1 MYDNGIVLRIDI
13 DVGVGDHA
21 AKPLGKMRH
30 GRIST
35 MSTGFPRI
43 ACALLSV
50 APMALSAQA
59 LPGVGSAK
67 ASASKV
73 AGGTGARTSEIWRDT
88 TRTAAD
94 RADALVKAMTRAEKL
109 LYVHGIFPPMAK
121 PVTSDMIPSAG
132 YVPGVPR
139 LGIPTL
145 RESDA
150 SLGVANQVEQRKG
163 DVATALPASLATAAS
178 FDPAIAYAG
187 GAMIGSEARA
197 KTFNVLL
204 AGGVNLTRDAWN
216 GRNFEYLGEDPLLTG
231 VMGAASIRGV
241 QSNHIVS
248 TIKHFVLNSQ
258 ETGRAVLDARIDPT
272 ALRESD
278 LLAFEIAIAD
288 GKPGS
293 VMCAYNRIDGDYA
306 CENKFLLTD
315 VLRRDWKYTGFVM
328 SDWGAVH
335 STEKA
340 ANAGLDQE
348 SGQELDAK
356 VYFGTLLADAVA
368 AGRVSP
374 ARLDDMVRR
383 ILTGVI
389 ASGLYDNPT
398 PTSAQPIDYAAN
410 AEIAQRTAEAGIV
423 LLKNEKG
430 LLPLAKTVRSIVVI
444 GGHADVGVL
453 SGGGS
458 SQVRSVGGVPIEI
471 PLKSGAAASFA
482 RITYHSSS
490 PLRAIRALAPNAQVT
505 FVDGTDPVAA
515 AKAARAADLAI
526 VFATHWQT
534 EAQDAPSL
542 SLPDNQDAV
551 IDAVAA
557 ANRRTIVVLETG
569 GPVLMPW
576 ATRVP
581 AIVEAWYPGQRGGE
595 AIARVLFGEVDA
607 SGRLPISFPRN
618 IEQLPRPRPIT
629 SPTGATSNDASAN
642 AGAGDASLLPA
653 YPVTY
658 QEGANVGYRW
668 YASRKDT
675 PLFPF
680 GFGLSYASTRISNT
694 RFSGGTNA
702 RVTFTV
708 TNQTARTG
716 TAVPQLYATLPDGGA
731 PRLVGWSRQTLAA
744 GETRTVTITADPR
757 ALAQWETAGW
767 RVKGGT
773 YALKIAT
780 DAQTTVAAGTVRLTD
795 RRLESA
801 RAAFDTP

>member
-1 MYDNGIVLRIDI
+1 MTIRVAR
-13 DVGVGDHA
+13 
-21 AKPLGKMRH
+21 
-30 GRIST
+30 S
-35 MSTGFPRI
+35 
-43 ACALLSV
+43 ACALLSFVSPV
-50 APMALSAQA
+50 ALAAQSA
-59 LPGVGSAK
+59 PIRS
-67 ASASKV
+67 
-73 AGGTGARTSEIWRDT
+73 TIARTPGAWTDT
-88 TRTAAD
+88 ARTPTE
-94 RADALVKAMTRAEKL
+94 RADALAKAMTQAEKL
-109 LYVHGIFPPMAK
+109 AYVHGFFPPMAK
-121 PVTSDMIPSAG
+121 PQAPDMIPSAG

-178 FDPAIAYAG
+178 FDPDIAYAG
-187 GAMIGSEARA
+187 GAMAGAEARA

-231 VMGAASIRGV
+231 IMGGASIRGV

-258 ETGRAVLDARIDPT
+258 ETGRAILDARIDRT

-278 LLAFEIAIAD
+278 LLAFEIAIAE

-315 VLRRDWKYTGFVM
+315 VLRGDWKYPGFVM

-348 SGQELDAK
+348 SGQELDSK
-356 VYFGTLLADAVA
+356 IFFGKPLVDAIA
-368 AGRVSP
+368 AGRVST
-374 ARLDDMVRR
+374 ARLDEMVHR

-389 ASGLYDNPT
+389 ASGLYDDPT
-398 PTSAQPIDYAAN
+398 PAAAQTIDYAAH
-410 AEIAQRTAEAGIV
+410 AEIAQRAAEAGIV
-423 LLKNEKG
+423 LLKNTG
-430 LLPLAKTVRSIVVI
+430 DVLPLAKTARSIVVI

-458 SQVRSVGGVPIEI
+458 SQVRSVGGIPIEI

-482 RITYHSSS
+482 RITYHASS
-490 PLRAIRALAPNAQVT
+490 PLRAIQALASKAKVS
-505 FVDGTDPVAA
+505 FVDGRDPAA
-515 AKAARAADLAI
+515 AATAARGADIAI

-534 EAQDAPSL
+534 EAQDTPSL
-542 SLPDNQDAV
+542 SLPDGQDAV

-557 ANRRTIVVLETG
+557 SNRHTVVVLETG

-576 ATRVP
+576 VDRVP

-595 AIARVLFGEVDA
+595 AIARVLFGDIDA
-607 SGRLPISFPRN
+607 SGRLPISFPRT
-618 IEQLPRPRPIT
+618 IDQLPRPRPVE
-629 SPTGATSNDASAN
+629 SPNGSTKNDASAN
-642 AGAGDASLLPA
+642 AGAGDAAALAA

-658 QEGANVGYRW
+658 QEGADVGYRW
-668 YASRKDT
+668 YATRKDR

-680 GFGLSYASTRISNT
+680 GYGLSYAKMRIAKA
-694 RFSGGTNA
+694 RFVGGTA
-702 RVTFTV
+702 ASVTFEV
-708 TNQTARTG
+708 TNQG
-716 TAVPQLYATLPDGGA
+716 TRAGTVIPQLYATLPDGGA
-731 PRLVGWSRQTLAA
+731 PRLVGWARRSLPA
-744 GETRTVTITADPR
+744 GATATVTISADPR
-757 ALAQWETAGW
+757 ILARWRERGWQVAG
-767 RVKGGT
+767 GAYT
-773 YALKIAT
+773 LTLAT
-780 DAQTTVAAGTVRLTD
+780 DADHPVASGKVTLDGRSLQ
-795 RRLESA
+795 SA
-801 RAAFDTP
+801 RAALDTQ